1 MKTLNFIV
9 YLVITSFVFYS
20 CDKNHPTQNQ
30 FQINDSINSVELDS
44 IMNEVEKSKEPE
56 IIKTLEKKTIGS
68 IDIEVKESSHHGKYI
83 YLIYQNEKYDHI
95 IDVEVLR
102 IGTQEELLSCITNLE
117 KCIEIS
123 GTNQEMHG
131 EFFTVFDDGK
141 IWIWSD
147 GKYTTLNKKRAN
159 ALLNYLKTIN
169 LK

>member
-1 MKTLNFIV
+1 
-9 YLVITSFVFYS
+9 
-20 CDKNHPTQNQ
+20 
-30 FQINDSINSVELDS
+30 
-44 IMNEVEKSKEPE
+44 
-56 IIKTLEKKTIGS
+56 
-68 IDIEVKESSHHGKYI
+68 
-83 YLIYQNEKYDHI
+83 
-95 IDVEVLR
+95 LR